1 MTQET
6 PRLWASLL
14 LSTMRLRLF
23 SIASLIG
30 LLSACSFQST
40 PAPTPLPP
48 DYLPTVVALTGQA
61 AFATAAA
68 LTPSA
73 TLPPTETLQ
82 PPVEQVIPPTATP
95 TLAAG
100 FTEYAQIRFISPG
113 PMSSLTS
120 PFILQTNIA
129 AGESDKIQVDLL
141 GEDGRVLYREIKKL
155 TRNPLGVFQRFE
167 ISYEIRAV
175 SEAGYIRISTEDD
188 YGRMQAVN
196 TMPVLLYSVGTAQI
210 NPPGNFIY
218 ERIAMDG
225 FKEKS
230 NFYAGQVAL
239 NGRIWPFSDQAFVV
253 EMISAEGKVLSSRIL
268 GINGIDTQPFE
279 TILPYKVTEPT
290 PVRLTFRQD
299 NPLIGISDPV
309 LGKLAY
315 LYTIEVILNP

>member
-1 MTQET
+1 MRI
-6 PRLWASLL
+6 RLLALASL
-14 LSTMRLRLF
+14 F
-23 SIASLIG
+23 G

-73 TLPPTETLQ
+73 TVAPTETLQ
-82 PPVEQVIPPTATP
+82 PPVEQVEIPTATP

-100 FTEYAQIRFISPG
+100 FTDYAQIRFISPG

-120 PFILQTNIA
+120 PFILQANIA
-129 AGESDKIQVDLL
+129 AGESDKIQVELL
-141 GEDGRVLYREIKKL
+141 GEDGRVLYRVIKKL
-155 TRNPLGVFQRFE
+155 GSNPLGVFQRFE
-167 ISYEIRAV
+167 IAFEIRAV
-175 SEAGYIRISTEDD
+175 SEAGYIRISSEDD

-196 TMPVLLYSVGTAQI
+196 TMPVLLYSVGTPQI

-230 NFYAGQVAL
+230 NFYAGEMAIQ
-239 NGRIWPFSDQAFVV
+239 GRIWPFSDQPFVV
-253 EMISAEGKVLSSRIL
+253 ELISTAGKTLSSRIL
-268 GINGIDTQPFE
+268 GIDGIDTQPFE
-279 TILPYKVTEPT
+279 TVLPYKVTEPT
-290 PVRLTFRQD
+290 TARLTFRQE
-299 NPLIGISDPV
+299 NPLIGSSDPV
-309 LGKLAY
+309 LGRLAY

>member
-1 MTQET
+1 MRI
-6 PRLWASLL
+6 RLLALASLL
-14 LSTMRLRLF
+14 GF
-23 SIASLIG
+23 
-30 LLSACSFQST
+30 LSACSFQST

-68 LTPSA
+68 MTPSA
-73 TLPPTETLQ
+73 TAAPTETLQ
-82 PPVEQVIPPTATP
+82 APVATVEVPTATP

-120 PFILQTNIA
+120 PFILQANIA

-141 GEDGRVLYREIKKL
+141 GEDGRVLSREIKKL
-155 TRNPLGVFQRFE
+155 VRNPLGIFQRFE
-167 ISYEIRAV
+167 ISFEIRAV

-188 YGRMQAVN
+188 FGRMQAVN
-196 TMPVLLYSVGTAQI
+196 TLPVLLYSVGTPQI

-230 NFYAGQVAL
+230 NFYAGQAAL
-239 NGRIWPFSDQAFVV
+239 QGRIWPFSDQPFVV
-253 EMISAEGKVLSSRIL
+253 EMISTQGKTLSSRIL

-279 TILPYKVTEPT
+279 TVLPYKVTEPT
-290 PVRLTFRQD
+290 PVRLTFRQE

>member
-1 MTQET
+1 
-6 PRLWASLL
+6 
-14 LSTMRLRLF
+14 MRLRLF
-23 SIASLIG
+23 ALASLLG
-30 LLSACSFQST
+30 LLSACTFQAT

-48 DYLPTVVALTGQA
+48 DYLPTIVALTGQA

-73 TLPPTETLQ
+73 TPAPTETIQAPIATL
-82 PPVEQVIPPTATP
+82 EIPTATP

-100 FTEYAQIRFISPG
+100 FTNYAQIRFISPG

-120 PFILQTNIA
+120 PFILQANVA

-155 TRNPLGVFQRFE
+155 TSNPLGIFQRFE

-188 YGRMQAVN
+188 HGRMQALN
-196 TMPVLLYSVGTAQI
+196 TMPVLLYSVGTAQV

-225 FKEKS
+225 FEEKT
-230 NFYAGQVAL
+230 NFYAGEVAL
-239 NGRIWPFSDQAFVV
+239 KGRIWPYNDQPFVV
-253 EMISAEGKVLSSRIL
+253 ELISITGKPLGTRIL
-268 GINGIDTQPFE
+268 AINGIDTQSFE
-279 TILPYKVTEPT
+279 TVIPYKVTEPT
-290 PVRLTFRQD
+290 PARLTFRQD

-309 LGKLAY
+309 LGKLVY

>member
-1 MTQET
+1 MMKF
-6 PRLWASLL
+6 RLLAFASL
-14 LSTMRLRLF
+14 F
-23 SIASLIG
+23 G
-30 LLSACSFQST
+30 LVTACTSQSA

-73 TLPPTETLQ
+73 TSAPTETLQ
-82 PPVEQVIPPTATP
+82 PPIPSLEIPTATP

-100 FTEYAQIRFISPG
+100 FTDYAQIRFISPG
-113 PMSSLTS
+113 PMSSLVS
-120 PFILQTNIA
+120 PFILQANIA
-129 AGESDKIQVDLL
+129 AGESDRIQVEVL

-155 TRNPLGVFQRFE
+155 ERNPLGVFQRFE
-167 ISYEIRAV
+167 IVYEIRAV

-188 YGRMQAVN
+188 FGRIQAVN
-196 TMPVLLYSVGTAQI
+196 TLPVLLYSVGTAQI
-210 NPPGNFIY
+210 NPLGNIIY

-230 NFYAGQVAL
+230 NFYAGEVAL
-239 NGRIWPFSDQAFVV
+239 QGRIWPFSEQSFVV
-253 EMISAEGKVLSSRIL
+253 ELISTEGKVLGSRIL
-268 GINGIDTQPFE
+268 GIDGIDTQPFE

-290 PVRLTFRQD
+290 PARLTFRQD
-299 NPLIGISDPV
+299 NPLIESDNPV
-309 LGKLAY
+309 LGTLAY